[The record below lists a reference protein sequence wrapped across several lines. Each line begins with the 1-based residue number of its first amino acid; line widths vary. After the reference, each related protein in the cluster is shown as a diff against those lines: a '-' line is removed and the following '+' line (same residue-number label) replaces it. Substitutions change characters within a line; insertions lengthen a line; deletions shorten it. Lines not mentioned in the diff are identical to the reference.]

1 MSPSATPPT
10 TPARLRE
17 LLARVPETGPVI
29 LPGAYDGLS
38 ARLVE
43 AAGFDAVYMTGFG
56 STATLLGKPDVGLLS
71 GSEMADNARRLAS
84 AVGIPLVA
92 DADTGYGNAVN
103 VARTVAEYE
112 RAGVAG
118 IQLEDQVSP
127 KKCGHMA
134 GKAIVPAAEMVG
146 KLHAAV
152 DARRDPDLV
161 LIARTDAIA
170 VDGVDAAIE
179 RARAYLAAGAD
190 ALFVEAP
197 TSEADVE
204 RIAGE
209 LAGEAPLVFNWVEG
223 GRTPPIDVGTIGKL
237 GFAMILFP
245 IGALLAATAGMR
257 NYLAELS
264 ARGTVTKTEL
274 PTFEEFTDLVG
285 LPEIRE
291 QERRYAAGDQAG

>member
-1 MSPSATPPT
+1 MPSISN
-10 TPARLRE
+10 PARLRE
-17 LLARVPETGPVI
+17 LLARVPQDGPLI

-43 AAGFDAVYMTGFG
+43 LAGFDAAYMTGFG
-56 STATLLGKPDVGLLS
+56 TTATLLGAPDVGLLS
-71 GSEMADNARRLAS
+71 GTEMADHARRLAS
-84 AVGIPLVA
+84 AIGIPLLA
-92 DADTGYGNAVN
+92 DADTGYGNAIN
-103 VARTVAEYE
+103 VGRTVAEYE
-112 RAGVAG
+112 RGGVAG
-118 IQLEDQVSP
+118 IQLEDQVTP

-134 GKAIVPAAEMVG
+134 GKAIVSTAEMVG

-179 RARAYLAAGAD
+179 RAHAYLAAGAD

-197 TSEADVE
+197 TAEADIE

-209 LAGEAPLVFNWVEG
+209 LAGKAPLVFNWVEG
-223 GRTPPIDVGTIGKL
+223 GKTPPMDVATIGKL

-257 NYLAELS
+257 TYLAALKADGTSS
-264 ARGTVTKTEL
+264 AETMAAL
-274 PTFEEFTDLVG
+274 PSFEEFTGLVG
-285 LPEIRE
+285 LPEVRERE
-291 QERRYAAGDQAG
+291 QRYAAP

>member
-1 MSPSATPPT
+1 
-10 TPARLRE
+10 
-17 LLARVPETGPVI
+17 VI

-103 VARTVAEYE
+103 VALTVAEYE

-134 GKAIVPAAEMVG
+134 GKAIIPTGEMVG

-161 LIARTDAIA
+161 LIARTDA
-170 VDGVDAAIE
+170 VDGV
-179 RARAYLAAGAD
+179 D

-197 TSEADVE
+197 TTEADVE

-209 LAGEAPLVFNWVEG
+209 LAGEAPLVFNRVEG
-223 GRTPPIDVGTIGKL
+223 GRTPPIDVETIGKL
-237 GFAMILFP
+237 GFAMVLFP

-257 NYLAELS
+257 SYLAELS
-264 ARGTVTKTEL
+264 AQGTVTRTDL

-285 LPEIRE
+285 LPEIHE
-291 QERRYAAGDQAG
+291 QERRYAAGGQEG

>member
-223 GRTPPIDVGTIGKL
+223 GRTPPIDVGTIG
-237 GFAMILFP
+237 
-245 IGALLAATAGMR
+245 
-257 NYLAELS
+257 
-264 ARGTVTKTEL
+264 
-274 PTFEEFTDLVG
+274 
-285 LPEIRE
+285 
-291 QERRYAAGDQAG
+291 

>member
-43 AAGFDAVYMTGFG
+43 AAGFDGVYMTGFG

-197 TSEADVE
+197 TTEADVE

-237 GFAMILFP
+237 GFAMVLFP

>member
-1 MSPSATPPT
+1 
-10 TPARLRE
+10 
-17 LLARVPETGPVI
+17 VI

-134 GKAIVPAAEMVG
+134 GRAIIPTGEMVG

-197 TSEADVE
+197 TTEADVE

-209 LAGEAPLVFNWVEG
+209 LAGEAPLVFNRVEG
-223 GRTPPIDVGTIGKL
+223 GRTPPIDVETRSSRTSSGYRRSTSRSV
-237 GFAMILFP
+237 ATP
-245 IGALLAATAGMR
+245 PAARRA
-257 NYLAELS
+257 
-264 ARGTVTKTEL
+264 
-274 PTFEEFTDLVG
+274 
-285 LPEIRE
+285 
-291 QERRYAAGDQAG
+291 ERRISHPASDAAREGLRH